1 MECNNEF
8 WWNWWVNV
16 IIAVATVFAV
26 FLALFGDIIKA
37 RLFHPKLSLRLKNS
51 TGEKTKVFYT
61 TKSSDGRD
69 VQTEED
75 ARYYHLILSNNARWS
90 KSNNTQ
96 VFLQKLE
103 ELGHDG
109 KFQTNWDGEVP
120 IEWMHHSLY
129 SLTRTVGSEIHCDL
143 CSGGQNKWIRLHPV
157 LAPATLKYI
166 YQSKINLRLT
176 FQAKGD
182 EGDSQKIKISIA
194 WDGQWEVGEAEMA
207 KHLIIKDV
215 TKE

>member
-1 MECNNEF
+1 MECYNQF

-16 IIAVATVFAV
+16 IIAAATVSAV
-26 FLALFGDIIKA
+26 LLALFGDIIKA
-37 RLFHPKLSLRLKNS
+37 RLFHPKLALRLKNS
-51 TGEKTKVFYT
+51 TGEKTKVFYK

-69 VQTEED
+69 IQTEED

-103 ELGHDG
+103 ETDPDK
-109 KFQTNWDGEVP
+109 KFQTKWDGEVP
-120 IEWMHHSLY
+120 MEWLHHSLY
-129 SLTRTVGSEIHCDL
+129 PITRTVGSEIHCDL
-143 CSGGQNKWIRLHPV
+143 CSVGQNKWIRLHPV

-166 YQSKINLRLT
+166 YQTKVNLRLT
-176 FQAKGD
+176 LQAKGD

-194 WDGQWEVGEAEMA
+194 WDGFWDGDETEMA
-207 KHLIIKDV
+207 KHLIIKNV
-215 TKE
+215 TNE